1 MGLVFKEDDNQRL
14 QTRSAIIVWLKK
26 ASDQYKLRHYGDIVY
41 FSRKNNYTVLYCDAA
56 KADKIIAE
64 LSKKDFVKKAELS
77 RHNQLNFSPEHE
89 TSMMQDLKEKAEK
102 LREENEDL
110 RV

>member
-41 FSRKNNYTVLYCDAA
+41 FSRKNNYTVLYCDTA
-56 KADKIIAE
+56 KTAKVIAD

-77 RHNQLNFSPEHE
+77 RHNQLNFSPEYE
-89 TSMMQDLKEKAEK
+89 TSMMQALKEKAEK